1 MFETAL
7 TLAPLVDARSF
18 SRNFPCVFSGL
29 FCDGNDQCLFTCQI
43 VVCVFPIDDRPGT
56 FHGVFLGTA
65 LVALCQAGNG
75 ERAENQQSWTTVGT
89 GSGGTGGGNIVGDVG
104 FRRARSTARVRVMA
118 NRMTVRMASIMIR
131 WFAWARLVLRASTC
145 SGYG

>member
-1 MFETAL
+1 MPVL
-7 TLAPLVDARSF
+7 
-18 SRNFPCVFSGL
+18 FPEIFRACSADCFVMGMSVPIHVPE
-29 FCDGNDQCLFTCQI
+29 C
-43 VVCVFPIDDRPGT
+43 VVCAFPIDDRPGT